1 MSSEPL
7 FVSCRGLRALCV
19 AYVVHEGQVVL
30 LSVAGAGVMNN
41 GLWAALL
48 SHETLAIADEPTLY
62 VRRLPALEHETGVK
76 TLARR
81 RAASDYKT
89 LRKRLPETGKQQLA
103 IVHRQATAEC
113 AMDRDFFV
121 LGEPNSAHAPLERFF
136 DQFTRAVAC
145 AARPAWSA
153 VLWQRGLDTQLI
165 RPCVAVGLEA
175 WCVSAN
181 AEAWACIVRDGVLAD
196 IIK

>member
-1 MSSEPL
+1 MSVEPL
-7 FVSCRGLRALCV
+7 FVRYRGLQALCV

-30 LSVAGAGVMNN
+30 LSVAGAAVMNN

-48 SHETLAIADEPTLY
+48 AHETLAIAEQPTLY
-62 VRRLPALEHETGVK
+62 VRRVPAAEHEAGVK

-103 IVHRQATAEC
+103 MVHRQATAEC

-121 LGEPNSAHAPLERFF
+121 LGEPKSADAPLERFF
-136 DQFTRAVAC
+136 HQFTCAVAC

-153 VLWQRGLDTQLI
+153 FLWQRGHEAQLI
-165 RPCVAVGLEA
+165 VPCTAVGLSA

-181 AEAWACIVRDGVLAD
+181 ADAWACIVREGILAKT
-196 IIK
+196 IG